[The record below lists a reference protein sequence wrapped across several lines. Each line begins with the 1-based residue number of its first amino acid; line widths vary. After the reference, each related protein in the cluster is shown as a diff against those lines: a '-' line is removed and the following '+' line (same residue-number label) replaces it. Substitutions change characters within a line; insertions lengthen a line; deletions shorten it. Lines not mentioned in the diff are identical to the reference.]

1 MFRSGSWYGASGAA
15 SAGSS
20 TLGFMFSPAPVDAPE
35 EASGDMEEIA
45 PAAPTAGIA
54 AHGSDVPATVDET
67 NLALPA
73 APAPPSGSVAYAGT
87 PEIPEDAA
95 PGCAAAMPD
104 VIVATASAA
113 WAAATPP
120 DMAPAAAPAIAPMVE
135 DTVRGMTLP
144 RASSD
149 VSAACPCRLAAWE
162 NGSSPAYRSSDASS
176 VFSADLRR
184 NRRENHPPFASP
196 ESDSVSSVPSWAG
209 TPSANA
215 RVSSPSPTRTSLGN

>member
-1 MFRSGSWYGASGAA
+1 
-15 SAGSS
+15 
-20 TLGFMFSPAPVDAPE
+20 
-35 EASGDMEEIA
+35 MEEIA
-45 PAAPTAGIA
+45 AGSARGAGIA

-73 APAPPSGSVAYAGT
+73 APAPLSGSVAYAGT
-87 PEIPEDAA
+87 PEVPEDAA

-149 VSAACPCRLAAWE
+149 VSAACPCRLAAWA

-184 NRRENHPPFASP
+184 NRRENHPPFTSP
-196 ESDSVSSVPSWAG
+196 ESDSAFVRTVMGGDTLGERQGLIAVTHTHLVGELILLRGRIRLMPTDAGNAARSWQRWCGRDPA
-209 TPSANA
+209 PE
-215 RVSSPSPTRTSLGN
+215 